1 MAKRNSIVLETSA
14 PAEITLSTP
23 HRKPIEFEV
32 IGGNID
38 RDEYPGPYT
47 VTPTRE
53 DQTLNTRN
61 KLMAD
66 NVTVFEIPYSEVSN
80 LVGGKTAI
88 IGGI

>member
-1 MAKRNSIVLETSA
+1 MAKNSIVIETYA

-23 HRKPIEFEV
+23 RRKPIEFEV
-32 IGGNID
+32 DNGNVD
-38 RDEYPGPYT
+38 RAEYPGPYT

-53 DQTLNTRN
+53 DQTLHTRN
-61 KLMAD
+61 KTMAAD
-66 NVTVFEIPYSEVSN
+66 VTVFEIPYSEVSN